1 MNHHNGPLLLH
12 IIVILVNALIS
23 HRTIDIIII
32 HVMMY
37 KFKIFWWRE
46 IEDWRICPV
55 RQPNCCSKRSTK
67 SEASFL

>member
-37 KFKIFWWRE
+37 
-46 IEDWRICPV
+46 V
-55 RQPNCCSKRSTK
+55 
-67 SEASFL
+67 